1 MLDLRQPGS
10 CGQENDRN
18 TDAAL
23 ILPQLLQDFRTLH
36 VGHDDIQQNGDRIF
50 PGGHFKTLG
59 TAGSQKN
66 LKPGDDL
73 ETNLDEGSNV
83 LFGTIKL

>member
-18 TDAAL
+18 VDAAL
-23 ILPQLLQDFRTLH
+23 ILSQLLQDFRTLH
-36 VGHDDIQQNGDRIF
+36 VGHDDIQQNGDSLF
-50 PGGHFKTLG
+50 PGGRFNTLG
-59 TAGSQKN
+59 AAGSQKN

-73 ETNLDEGSNV
+73 ETNLDKCSNP
-83 LFGTIKL
+83 LRHQ